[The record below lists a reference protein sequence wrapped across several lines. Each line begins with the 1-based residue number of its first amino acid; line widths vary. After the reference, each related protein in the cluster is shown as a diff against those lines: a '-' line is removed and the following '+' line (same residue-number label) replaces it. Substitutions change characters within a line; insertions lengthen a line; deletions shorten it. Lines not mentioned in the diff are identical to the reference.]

1 MTLTPEGELTVT
13 DNGPGM
19 STALID
25 RSLDYD
31 IRVSDKTYYVSPS
44 RGQLGNA
51 LKCLWAAPYALDP
64 DDPGSVEVVSLG
76 VDHRIR
82 VTVDRIAQQPRLEH
96 TQTEAPICRNG
107 TSITL
112 VAPKVACYESW
123 DEIDDFYKSTQALV
137 ETYAAF
143 NPHAT
148 FQLTCDERTLDYPAT
163 TPTWQ
168 KWLPS
173 DKTSP
178 FWYEPEHFTALIAAY
193 LHRERGRTVKPKP
206 SESLCPS
213 STASVPASSKR
224 RCWRRLNYRGA
235 TCMIWCEDDEL
246 VDPSVQRLL
255 EAMQAQARPV
265 NPKKLGILG
274 KAHLLAVL
282 SQHHGVDPE
291 RCWYKKVVGEAAGLS
306 CVLEVAFGVC
316 LHMEPTSSGVSWPAS
331 TGPRP
336 RRRASPLNR

>member
-1 MTLTPEGELTVT
+1 MPHTLQREWFETNRQLEYFSEKELSMQLGAAPARWGVVLIKELIDNSLDACETARIAPEIGVTLTPEGELTVT

-64 DDPGSVEVVSLG
+64 EDPGSVEVVSLG

-193 LHRERGRTVKPKP
+193 LHRERATGRQAKTIREFVSEFVSVAWSPRLGSRLAPPGAGANLP
-206 SESLCPS
+206 S
-213 STASVPASSKR
+213 
-224 RCWRRLNYRGA
+224 G
-235 TCMIWCEDDEL
+235 
-246 VDPSVQRLL
+246 
-255 EAMQAQARPV
+255 
-265 NPKKLGILG
+265 
-274 KAHLLAVL
+274 AVL
-282 SQHHGVDPE
+282 
-291 RCWYKKVVGEAAGLS
+291 
-306 CVLEVAFGVC
+306 
-316 LHMEPTSSGVSWPAS
+316 
-331 TGPRP
+331 
-336 RRRASPLNR
+336 